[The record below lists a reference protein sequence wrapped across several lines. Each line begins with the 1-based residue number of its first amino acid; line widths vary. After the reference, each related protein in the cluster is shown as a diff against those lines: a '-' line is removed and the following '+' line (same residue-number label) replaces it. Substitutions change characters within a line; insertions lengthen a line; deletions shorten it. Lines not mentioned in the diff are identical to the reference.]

1 MTTTTTTTV
10 RRNAGP
16 APLLL
21 TMRHDG
27 FIVCYW
33 DNAHDAHWQAVDL
46 TARAIAAGDNLTCT
60 VYEVDGAAFREMT
73 A

>member
-10 RRNAGP
+10 SKNAGP
-16 APLLL
+16 ARRYA

-33 DNAHDAHWQAVDL
+33 DNAHDACRQAVDL
-46 TARAIAAGDNLTCT
+46 NARAIAYGDNLTYAA
-60 VYEVDGAAFREMT
+60 YEIAGAAFHEVT

>member
-10 RRNAGP
+10 SKNAGP
-16 APLLL
+16 ARRYA

-33 DNAHDAHWQAVDL
+33 DNAHDARRQAVDL
-46 TARAIAAGDNLTCT
+46 NARAIAYGDNLTYT
-60 VYEVDGAAFREMT
+60 AYEIDGRANRR
-73 A
+73 

>member
-10 RRNAGP
+10 SKNAGP
-16 APLLL
+16 VRRYA

-27 FIVCYW
+27 FIVCYR
-33 DNAHDAHWQAVDL
+33 DNAHDARRQAVDL
-46 TARAIAAGDNLTCT
+46 NARAIAYGDNLSYGA
-60 VYEVDGAAFREMT
+60 YEVAGAAFREVT